1 MPKAIGIYRETKL
14 AGKPG
19 LDQRIL
25 DLTAEE
31 LKKRGFETSVK
42 KPEDFRK
49 EDEVELIFTM
59 ARGEAINNLLME
71 KERKGVFVIN
81 RPEAI
86 RFSFNRKEVYKKLI
100 NLDADVPRTEFFG
113 INDISFSNIDRK
125 VILKPAN
132 RHEFFFVVEKEEEFN
147 KAIEEYKKAGI
158 AEIIVQDFVNGERTK
173 YYAIGDEVLLPQT
186 AEFFTKEIIDR
197 IKGQALLSGTA
208 TGLKI
213 FGGDFMVLENKAFCV
228 DTNDWPSFSVNENL
242 TQEVASV
249 KIADLIEKE
258 YNNFKNK

>member
-14 AGKPG
+14 AGKPE

-25 DLTAEE
+25 DLTAQE
-31 LKKRGFETSVK
+31 LKKKGFEVSVK

-49 EDEVELIFTM
+49 EDEAELIFTM

-71 KERKGVFVIN
+71 KEREGVFVIN

-86 RFSFNRKEVYKKLI
+86 RFSFNRKEVYKKFI
-100 NLDADVPRTEFFG
+100 NLDADLPRTDFFG
-113 INDISFSNIDRK
+113 INDISFSDIGRK
-125 VILKPAN
+125 VMLKPAN

-147 KAIEEYKKAGI
+147 KVIEEYKKNGF
-158 AEIIVQDFVNGERTK
+158 EEMIVQDFVNGEHTK
-173 YYAIGDEVLLPQT
+173 YYAIGDEILLPKT
-186 AEFFTKEIIDR
+186 VDVFTKEVADR
-197 IKGQALLSGTA
+197 IKNQALLSGKA

-213 FGGDFMVLENKAFCV
+213 FGGDFMVLGNKAFCV

-242 TQEVASV
+242 TQEIASV

-258 YNNFKNK
+258 YNNSKNK